1 MNNTNKNINHNL
13 IVKKAIIP
21 IAGLGTR
28 FLPLSKA
35 VPKELF
41 PLVDKPAIHYTMQEI
56 YNSGIDNVIF
66 VTSPKKKQV
75 VEYFKKSIGLEKVLK
90 QRKKANQLTE
100 LEKLEELSENIAF
113 SSVIQR
119 QPLGDGHAIL
129 QAKELV
135 GQDFCA
141 VLFPDDVIDSEVPCI
156 SQLIKVFQTSQKPV
170 VAIRRV
176 PKGEVS
182 RYGIVAVEKIANRIY
197 KIKKIVE
204 KPSLGEAPSDLAIM
218 GRYVLTPEVFDYLK
232 KTKSDKRGEIV
243 LADTLSRMCDDNK
256 VVYGYEFEGEWL
268 DCGDKLGQLKS
279 NFYLSL
285 KDPRFGPELR
295 KYIKQIL

>member
-41 PLVDKPAIHYTMQEI
+41 PLADKPAIHYTMQEI

-90 QRKKANQLTE
+90 QRKKVNQLTE

-156 SQLIKVFQTSQKPV
+156 SQLIKVFQTSRKPV

-204 KPSLGEAPSDLAIM
+204 KPSLSEAPSDLAIM

-243 LADTLSRMCDDNK
+243 LADALSKMCDHNK
-256 VVYGYEFEGEWL
+256 VIYGYEFEGELL

-279 NFYLSL
+279 NFYFSL

-295 KYIKQIL
+295 KYIKKIL